1 MDDGGKSHLLG
12 LWAKA
17 VDTVTNEK
25 MDSVS
30 ISSLGSVHEA
40 VGELRRR
47 LTKRQLAKICV
58 QFVHFLVAL
67 GFLIVALVEFSAE
80 RPLFDVLGKHSD
92 IPDTVYSLFQVI
104 VCLSV
109 CNFTQT
115 YYVVYVH
122 TALCNL

>member
-1 MDDGGKSHLLG
+1 
-12 LWAKA
+12 
-17 VDTVTNEK
+17 

-109 CNFTQT
+109 ILPK
-115 YYVVYVH
+115 H
-122 TALCNL
+122 TMLFMFILHCAIYEPCTCLNSSYTLFLEY